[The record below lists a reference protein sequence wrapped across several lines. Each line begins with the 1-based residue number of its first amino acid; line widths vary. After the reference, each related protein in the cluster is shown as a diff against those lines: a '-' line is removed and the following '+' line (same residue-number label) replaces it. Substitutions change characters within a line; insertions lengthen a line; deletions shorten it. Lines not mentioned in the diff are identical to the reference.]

1 MHTRVAL
8 LALLAVAASRGEC
21 GRTPPYDACAGKACG
36 DACTLCPP
44 DATDCAETAVVK
56 ACDPQGHCV
65 PQTAGMCAATACA
78 GKACGDDCVYDPPC
92 RSSVPPC
99 MMPSAP
105 GHCDPSGACIPGD
118 PPPPG
123 LCLPQPPSWGCEGKA
138 CGDPCGYCPPETDPA
153 NCPVQTV
160 APTACDAQLQCVNEG
175 SFTCPPP
182 PSWGCVGKKCGD
194 SCGYCP
200 PDTDPANC
208 PVPTFAATACDA
220 RLQCVTEGTFTC
232 PP

>member
-118 PPPPG
+118 PPPG
-123 LCLPQPPSWGCEGKA
+123 LCLPHPDCVGKA
-138 CGDPCGYCPPETDPA
+138 CGESCNPCGPDATCPTLIASACDRFGNCAGDVPWLCYDPCAGKACGEGCKACPPLPDGEGCFETMEA
-153 NCPVQTV
+153 K
-160 APTACDAQLQCVNEG
+160 ACDAAGRCTSQTPDLV
-175 SFTCPPP
+175 CP
-182 PSWGCVGKKCGD
+182 
-194 SCGYCP
+194 
-200 PDTDPANC
+200 
-208 PVPTFAATACDA
+208 
-220 RLQCVTEGTFTC
+220 
-232 PP
+232 